1 MAEPLVLDPKRCALI
16 VIDMVNAI
24 AKGGA
29 APYQTPPHR
38 EGLIKNFARLIGHC
52 RSVGTPII
60 YTTITRR
67 PDNLDAPKTLA
78 DAGPVGGGAPM
89 LAGSSATQVI
99 DELKPQA
106 EDFVIDKPRF
116 SAFYGNNLEGILKM
130 LGTETIL
137 VGGIS
142 TQRSVEGT
150 ARDAKNRDMQC
161 IVVSDCCTAGELDV
175 HEMTVKHVLPLL
187 VRVRS
192 TDEVIAA
199 LRKA

>member
-1 MAEPLVLDPKRCALI
+1 MADSFLLEPKKCACI
-16 VIDMVNAI
+16 IIDMVNSI
-24 AKGGA
+24 TKGQGP
-29 APYQTPPHR
+29 PYQTTPHR
-38 EGLIKNFARLIGHC
+38 QALVQNFARLVAHC
-52 RSVGTPII
+52 RSVGTPLI
-60 YTTITRR
+60 YTVIHRH

-78 DAGPVGGGAPM
+78 DAGPTGGVPL
-89 LAGSSATQVI
+89 LAGTPAAEII
-99 DELKPQA
+99 DELRPQPH
-106 EDFVIDKPRF
+106 DWVIMKPRF
-116 SAFYGNNLEGILKM
+116 SAFYGTYLGNILTA

-175 HEMTVKHVLPLL
+175 HEMTIKHVLPLL
-187 VRVRS
+187 VRVRT

-199 LRKA
+199 LR

>member
-1 MAEPLVLDPKRCALI
+1 MADPFLLEPKKCACI
-16 VIDMVNAI
+16 IIDMVNSI
-24 AKGGA
+24 TKGQGP
-29 APYQTPPHR
+29 PYKTPPHR
-38 EGLIKNFARLIGHC
+38 AALVQNFALLVAHC
-52 RSVGTPII
+52 RSVGTPLI
-60 YTTITRR
+60 YTVIHRH

-78 DAGPVGGGAPM
+78 DAGPTGGAPL
-89 LAGSSATQVI
+89 LAGTPAAEII
-99 DELKPQA
+99 DELRPQPH
-106 EDFVIDKPRF
+106 DWVIMKPRF
-116 SAFYGNNLEGILKM
+116 SAFYGTYLDNILTA

-175 HEMTVKHVLPLL
+175 HEMTIKHVLPLL
-187 VRVRS
+187 VRVRT

-199 LRKA
+199 LR

>member
-1 MAEPLVLDPKRCALI
+1 MAEQLRLEPQKCAFI
-16 VIDMVNAI
+16 IIDMVNAI
-24 AKGGA
+24 TKGQGP
-29 APYQTPPHR
+29 PYQTPPH
-38 EGLIKNFARLIGHC
+38 LDALVQHFARLVAHC
-52 RSVGTPII
+52 RGVGTPLI
-60 YTTITRR
+60 YTVISRH

-78 DAGPVGGGAPM
+78 DAGPTGGAPL
-89 LAGSSATQVI
+89 LAGTLAAEII
-99 DELKPQA
+99 DELRPQPH
-106 EDFVIDKPRF
+106 DWVIMKPRF
-116 SAFYGNNLEGILKM
+116 SAFYGNNLDTILTA

-175 HEMTVKHVLPLL
+175 HEMTIKHVLPLL
-187 VRVRS
+187 VRVRT

-199 LRKA
+199 LR